1 MKTDVITL
9 DGKKKGDITLNDGIF
24 GLEKRADILHRV
36 VTWQL
41 AKRRAG
47 THAVK
52 FRSDVAGTTK
62 RVGRQKGGGTARHG
76 NRKSNI
82 FRGGGRAFGPV
93 VRDHAHKLNKKI
105 RALGLKTALSAK
117 AADNKLIIIDD
128 LAMKDAKTKALVASL
143 AKLGLTS
150 ALFVDGAQVNDR
162 FAKAV
167 SNVPHM
173 DVLPSQGL
181 NVYDILRRDT
191 LVLSKSAVEAIEE
204 RLK

>member
-9 DGKKKGDITLNDGIF
+9 DGKKKGDITLNEAIF
-24 GLEKRADILHRV
+24 GLAKRADILHRV

-52 FRSDVAGTTK
+52 FRSDIAGTTK

-76 NRKSNI
+76 NRKTNI

-93 VRDHAHKLNKKI
+93 VRDHAHKLNKKV
-105 RALGLKTALSAK
+105 RSLVLKTALSSK
-117 AADNKLIIIDD
+117 AADNKLVIIDD
-128 LAMKDAKTKALVASL
+128 LVMKEAKTKALSGL
-143 AKLGLTS
+143 LEKMGLTS
-150 ALFVDGAQVNDR
+150 ALFIDGAQVDDG

-167 SNVPHM
+167 ANVPHM

-191 LVLSKSAVEAIEE
+191 LVLTKSVLAIIYES
-204 RLK
+204 LS